1 MLTSGFPAFQSRN
14 GFLVSDKDLVKNI
27 FTQSFELKLKKV
39 KKNFFRVIGNRELF
53 LMLGDTYSVLLCF
66 PHSIL

>member
-1 MLTSGFPAFQSRN
+1 MKN

-39 KKNFFRVIGNRELF
+39 KKNFFRVIGNNELF

>member
-1 MLTSGFPAFQSRN
+1 M
-14 GFLVSDKDLVKNI
+14 VSDKDLVKDI
-27 FTQSFELKLKKV
+27 FIQSFELKLKKV
-39 KKNFFRVIGNRELF
+39 KKNFFRVIGNNELF